1 MGASSV
7 SVPLPDSGDS
17 WSVDVPMRSFQGG
30 VSCNLHANIPSMTW
44 NLGYYPQ
51 LIALYKSLGVAFR
64 KADFSY
70 SFSFLTPPT
79 KDHGRKITATM
90 IYNGG
95 SGRAG
100 VSMPS
105 ILNSQQSK
113 NQSFL
118 PSLLHKS
125 WSTGLF
131 VILTAQLLLCYVM
144 TLFYSLPFW
153 RSSKLSAM
161 KFGDWAKNVAP
172 NGMLAK
178 WTGMDIA
185 WQDYFQTVLLPLFS
199 AVCTAPEMDI
209 FNHPA
214 EEFLGAY
221 HSFLCVVAHLIFL
234 ADYIWL
240 TFGTHHY
247 VVVNGVWDVVS
258 RLTANLSH
266 IHLSSPIIGIRPDVQ
281 DPRLASIDY
290 ADVDETHTLDGFHH
304 VIFATQAN
312 SAIPL
317 LSEYAASLPGKARQ
331 QRNVLENLKKCLES
345 FTYRSTVVINHSDER
360 FLPDDARDRR
370 DLNLVCGDW
379 VESEESLIEGE
390 RHTSKLCVSPSYT
403 MATHILPRPKGYPS
417 HLPSVYQTTNPIIP
431 PKKESLLSVASLERA
446 VLTIEGKVAL
456 ARLSKQEKR
465 RWWQCGVE
473 AESQLGELQGGGRR
487 KDQKIPGIWI
497 CGSFAHAGIPLLEGC
512 VISARNVVEQGIL
525 QSEGA
530 SKLSRLW

>member
-30 VSCNLHANIPSMTW
+30 EPCILHANIPFMTLT
-44 NLGYYPQ
+44 LGYYPQ

-105 ILNSQQSK
+105 ILKSQRLK
-113 NQSFL
+113 NQGFL
-118 PSLLHKS
+118 PFLLHKT

-172 NGMLAK
+172 KGMLARR
-178 WTGMDIA
+178 TGMDIA

-214 EEFLGAY
+214 EEFL
-221 HSFLCVVAHLIFL
+221 
-234 ADYIWL
+234 DYIWL

-247 VVVNGVWDVVS
+247 VVVNGVRDVVS
-258 RLTANLSH
+258 HLTANLSH
-266 IHLSSPIIGIRPDVQ
+266 IHLSAPIIGIRPDVQ
-281 DPRLASIDY
+281 DPRLASIHY
-290 ADVDETHTLDGFHH
+290 ADADKTHTLDGFHH
-304 VIFATQAN
+304 IIFATQAN

-317 LSEYAASLPGKARQ
+317 LSKYAASLPGEACQ

-345 FTYRSTVVINHSDER
+345 FTYRSTIVINHSDER
-360 FLPDDARDRR
+360 FLPDNARDRR
-370 DLNLVCGDW
+370 DLNLVCANW
-379 VESEESLIEGE
+379 VESEESPIEGE
-390 RHTSKLCVSPSYT
+390 SRTSKLCVSPSYT

-417 HLPSVYQTTNPIIP
+417 HFPSVYQTTNPIIP

-446 VLTIEGKVAL
+446 VLTLEGKAAL

-487 KDQKIPGIWI
+487 QDQKIPGIWI

-525 QSEGA
+525 ESEGA